1 MTRAASLA
9 TLDGEDAGFVCG
21 VAWLPVDALEVLTSG
36 ADAVDPADALATL
49 AAALGLDFAFVPA
62 HEPWADKAVKHLRAA
77 DVASVWSVGGVLGRV
92 GERVGWIDMLRMTV
106 AEPGALAVYI
116 GEVLHDALDEVR
128 AGVSARADAV
138 LIADDLA
145 SATGPLVSPDFA
157 LDALMPCYRSL
168 AREASDRALPAVF
181 HSDGDIRTLLNAL
194 ARAGFSAVHLAG
206 LAERPFAVSFAAARE
221 AGLAVLGG
229 IEAAALT
236 SGARRVGSP
245 VGVLARSGGL
255 LVCDDGGITSAEE
268 VAALAGALEAAR
280 EAHDAGEGVTDADR

>member
-1 MTRAASLA
+1 MTRASALA
-9 TLDGEDAGFVCG
+9 TLGGEDAGFVCG
-21 VAWLPVDALEVLTSG
+21 ITWLPADALEVLTSG
-36 ADAVDPADALATL
+36 TDAVGSADALATL

-62 HEPWADKAVKHLRAA
+62 HEPWAGEAVGRLRAV

-92 GERVGWIDMLRMTV
+92 GERVGWTDMLRMTV
-106 AEPGALAVYI
+106 AEPGALAVHI

-145 SATGPLVSPDFA
+145 GATGPLVSPDFA

-168 AREASDRALPAVF
+168 AREVSALPAIF
-181 HSDGDIRTLLNAL
+181 HSDGDIRTLMNAL
-194 ARAGFSAVHLAG
+194 VRAGFSAVHLAG

-221 AGLAVLGG
+221 AGLVVLGG

-236 SGARRVGSP
+236 SGARRIGSP
-245 VGVLARSGGL
+245 AGALARSGGL

-280 EAHDAGEGVTDADR
+280 EAHDAGDGAADANR